1 MKILLGLLIGAT
13 GGFGLGA
20 VVGALVTLFNNAVLV
35 PRGQA
40 AQGTY
45 AFWVP
50 FFGWIF
56 AIGGTILGGLIGFSR
71 GR

>member
-1 MKILLGLLIGAT
+1 MLLGLLIGAT
-13 GGFGLGA
+13 GGFALGA

-40 AQGTY
+40 AEGSY

-50 FFGWIF
+50 FFGWMF
-56 AIGGTILGGLIGFSR
+56 AIGGTIIGGILAFTR